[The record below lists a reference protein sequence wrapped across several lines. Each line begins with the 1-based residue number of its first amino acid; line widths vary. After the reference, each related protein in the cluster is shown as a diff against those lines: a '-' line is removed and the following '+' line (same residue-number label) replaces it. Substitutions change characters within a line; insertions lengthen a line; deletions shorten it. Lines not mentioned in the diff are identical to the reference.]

1 MATVPPF
8 LVPPSLTL
16 PFISRSF
23 RCHRQNGPSAAAAS
37 DGGFG
42 DQLWVAAVPGLERA
56 DPARQ
61 GLLQD
66 GAHGERFL
74 RPGRRRKGGQG
85 ESNRYKYRPI
95 NSADILPI

>member
-1 MATVPPF
+1 MV
-8 LVPPSLTL
+8 LPSLTL

-23 RCHRQNGPSAAAAS
+23 RRQNSPSSA
-37 DGGFG
+37 GGVG
-42 DQLWVAAVPGLERA
+42 DQLWVAAVPGLQRA

-85 ESNRYKYRPI
+85 EGREQPI
-95 NSADILPI
+95 